1 MHAFSAVLS
10 LSSFNSLFLF
20 SQLFLFEFSPFSCFS
35 RYPPSLYSYCS
46 YLYWADPIE
55 FLSFTLIAH
64 QTFLSAVSTSLELPT
79 NLLVA
84 RPHYIQA
91 CSLPSLSYTTH
102 STINSSS
109 FGSVVSLS
117 FFLERIRIWVSLY
130 LSLQNAS
137 SGPNYLPPI
146 LGKDAIPAKHLPKE
160 AMTRPFSF
168 FHQTTPSVNPLTVS
182 QLPLHWLGTGWWCSG
197 HSVTVLLL
205 FVFVFFLSHTVSTI
219 FAHICLVLLLLLFLP
234 VLILYVGW
242 KWAYWAYLTFAFS
255 WACGPTYCYF
265 LPGWS
270 IVPFFFPSSLSDF
283 YGPLFLPLLTNLFYP
298 SLFAVYWAFILL
310 GTFYQKNRYQ
320 QTLNFY
326 NETHN
331 ILIIISFCY
340 LRTIPEL
347 RSLTVLCLF

>member
-20 SQLFLFEFSPFSCFS
+20 SRLFLFEFSPFSCFS
-35 RYPPSLYSYCS
+35 RCPPSLYSYCS

-91 CSLPSLSYTTH
+91 CPLPSLSYTTH

-109 FGSVVSLS
+109 FGSAVSLS

-146 LGKDAIPAKHLPKE
+146 LGKDAIPQSISQK
-160 AMTRPFSF
+160 RP
-168 FHQTTPSVNPLTVS
+168 
-182 QLPLHWLGTGWWCSG
+182 
-197 HSVTVLLL
+197 
-205 FVFVFFLSHTVSTI
+205 
-219 FAHICLVLLLLLFLP
+219 
-234 VLILYVGW
+234 
-242 KWAYWAYLTFAFS
+242 
-255 WACGPTYCYF
+255 
-265 LPGWS
+265 
-270 IVPFFFPSSLSDF
+270 
-283 YGPLFLPLLTNLFYP
+283 
-298 SLFAVYWAFILL
+298 
-310 GTFYQKNRYQ
+310 
-320 QTLNFY
+320 
-326 NETHN
+326 
-331 ILIIISFCY
+331 
-340 LRTIPEL
+340 
-347 RSLTVLCLF
+347 

>member
-1 MHAFSAVLS
+1 MHAFSVVLS

-20 SQLFLFEFSPFSCFS
+20 SRLFLFEFSPFSCFS

-64 QTFLSAVSTSLELPT
+64 QTFLSTVSTSLELPT

-91 CSLPSLSYTTH
+91 CPLPSLSYTTH

-109 FGSVVSLS
+109 FGSAVSLS

-182 QLPLHWLGTGWWCSG
+182 QLPLHWLSTGWWCSG
-197 HSVTVLLL
+197 HSVAVLLL

-219 FAHICLVLLLLLFLP
+219 SAHILSRFALASFSTRAYPLCRMEMGLLGLPHFCLFLGLWTYLLLFSTRL
-234 VLILYVGW
+234 VHC
-242 KWAYWAYLTFAFS
+242 TF
-255 WACGPTYCYF
+255 F
-265 LPGWS
+265 L
-270 IVPFFFPSSLSDF
+270 
-283 YGPLFLPLLTNLFYP
+283 
-298 SLFAVYWAFILL
+298 SLFPFRLL
-310 GTFYQKNRYQ
+310 WPFVFAIAY
-320 QTLNFY
+320 
-326 NETHN
+326 
-331 ILIIISFCY
+331 
-340 LRTIPEL
+340 
-347 RSLTVLCLF
+347 

>member
-20 SQLFLFEFSPFSCFS
+20 SRLFLFEFSPFSCFS

-91 CSLPSLSYTTH
+91 CPLPSLSYTTH

-109 FGSVVSLS
+109 FGSTVSLS

-182 QLPLHWLGTGWWCSG
+182 QLPLHWLSTGWWCSG
-197 HSVTVLLL
+197 HSVAVLLL

-219 FAHICLVLLLLLFLP
+219 SAHILSRFALASFSTRAYPLCRMEMGLLGLPHFCLFLGLWAYLLLFSTRL
-234 VLILYVGW
+234 VHC
-242 KWAYWAYLTFAFS
+242 TF
-255 WACGPTYCYF
+255 F
-265 LPGWS
+265 L
-270 IVPFFFPSSLSDF
+270 
-283 YGPLFLPLLTNLFYP
+283 
-298 SLFAVYWAFILL
+298 SLFPFRLL
-310 GTFYQKNRYQ
+310 WPFVFAIAY
-320 QTLNFY
+320 
-326 NETHN
+326 
-331 ILIIISFCY
+331 
-340 LRTIPEL
+340 
-347 RSLTVLCLF
+347 